1 MKVKKT
7 RVFLFILLMIGVLF
21 FYKDAIMFA
30 IQPAQVK
37 IDAEAAVIIDEDTG
51 EILFAKNK
59 QMKLYPASTTK
70 LLTALVALDKST
82 MDEQVIVGEEVYLSV
97 DQEARAGLFE
107 GQALT
112 VEELLAAMLLQSGND
127 AARSLAVYI
136 AQKELGEQRS
146 PDEAIHY
153 FSQLMNEKAQEIGA
167 THSHFTNPH
176 GLHDP
181 NHYSTAGDMALIAK
195 EARHHVEIDQ
205 IVSQEKIATESHT
218 YMNRNQLLNSASP
231 YFYDG
236 ATGLKTGFTDQA
248 GYCLA
253 SSAERH
259 GRKLVAVVLNSGK
272 ETVWSDS
279 ISLLDY
285 GFEK

>member
-1 MKVKKT
+1 
-7 RVFLFILLMIGVLF
+7 
-21 FYKDAIMFA
+21 
-30 IQPAQVK
+30 
-37 IDAEAAVIIDEDTG
+37 
-51 EILFAKNK
+51 
-59 QMKLYPASTTK
+59 MKLFPASTTK
-70 LLTALVALDKST
+70 LLTALVVLNKSELG
-82 MDEQVIVGEEVYLSV
+82 EQVTIGDEVYISTES
-97 DQEARAGLFE
+97 EARAGLFE
-107 GQALT
+107 GQVLT
-112 VEELLAAMLLQSGND
+112 VEDLLAAMLLQSGND
-127 AARSLAVYI
+127 AARSLAVYV
-136 AQKELGEQRS
+136 AQKELGEKRS

-181 NHYSTAGDMALIAK
+181 SHYSTAGDMALIAK
-195 EARHHVEIDQ
+195 EAKHHVEIDQ
-205 IVSQEKIATESHT
+205 LVRQEKIATETNT
-218 YMNRNQLLNSASP
+218 YTNRNQLLNSASP

-259 GRKLVAVVLNSGK
+259 GRKLVAVVFNSGK

-279 ISLLDY
+279 ASLLDY